1 MCPLKSYKT
10 IKLLFLTELT
20 EKKEIYKERKDVR
33 FDIYNLCRRGLLNIN
48 SLTFTIGIVDVM
60 NSILF
65 INK

>member
-1 MCPLKSYKT
+1 MG
-10 IKLLFLTELT
+10 
-20 EKKEIYKERKDVR
+20 
-33 FDIYNLCRRGLLNIN
+33 FDIYNLCIRSLLNII

>member
-1 MCPLKSYKT
+1 M
-10 IKLLFLTELT
+10 
-20 EKKEIYKERKDVR
+20 R
-33 FDIYNLCRRGLLNIN
+33 FDIHNLCIIGVLNII

>member
-1 MCPLKSYKT
+1 M
-10 IKLLFLTELT
+10 
-20 EKKEIYKERKDVR
+20 R
-33 FDIYNLCRRGLLNIN
+33 FDIYNLCRRSLLNTI

>member
-1 MCPLKSYKT
+1 MS
-10 IKLLFLTELT
+10 
-20 EKKEIYKERKDVR
+20 
-33 FDIYNLCRRGLLNIN
+33 FDIHKLCKRGLLNTI